1 MGIMTLRDKFY
12 LRFFLFHQRYGR
24 MWAALLEGLCVFVA
38 SMVIGLVM
46 FSLFNFAM
54 WSFDYIVEQHTKQR
68 VSQVQAEKVKYEKI
82 ITACL
87 NGGLIYMD
95 GKARPCSI

>member
-1 MGIMTLRDKFY
+1 MTLRDRLY
-12 LRFFLFHQRYGR
+12 LRFFLYHQRYGR

-54 WSFDYIVEQHTKQR
+54 WVYDSAVQEQVKQEIK
-68 VSQVQAEKVKYEKI
+68 QVHAEKVKYERI

-87 NGGLIYMD
+87 NGNIIYLD